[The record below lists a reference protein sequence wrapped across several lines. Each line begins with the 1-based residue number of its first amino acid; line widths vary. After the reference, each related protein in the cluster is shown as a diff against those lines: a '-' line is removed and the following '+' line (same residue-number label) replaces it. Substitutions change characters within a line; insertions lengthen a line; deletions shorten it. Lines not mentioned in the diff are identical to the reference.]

1 MNTNATQQH
10 IHVFATKF
18 PLGVTSYYLPAER
31 REEIDACA
39 DEKVRNQK
47 YYAFKLL
54 ELAISAVYGKR
65 MRDCNFSKDKFGKWT
80 CDICQFSISHSND
93 IVAVALSDMPVG
105 VDFEPI
111 DLARF
116 DARLQQRIFTKNE
129 QTLAWDMPEAQRAEY
144 ANKLWTVKEAVFKR
158 QGGNAF
164 VANQVETDCEK
175 YKTAIL
181 NDDSKHYYIS
191 VASTLDATVDF
202 HSQRLTITK
211 I

>member
-10 IHVFATKF
+10 IYVFATKF
-18 PLGVTSYYLPAER
+18 PLGVTSYYLPVER

-65 MRDCNFSKDKFGKWT
+65 MRDCNFNKDSFGKWT
-80 CDICQFSISHSND
+80 CDTCEFSISHSND
-93 IVAVALSDMPVG
+93 IVVVALSDKPVG
-105 VDFEPI
+105 VDLEPI
-111 DLARF
+111 DLTRF
-116 DARLQQRIFTKNE
+116 DARLQQRMFTENE
-129 QTLAWDMPEAQRAEY
+129 QALARDMTEAQRAEY

-158 QGGNAF
+158 QGGKAF
-164 VANQVETDCEK
+164 VANQVETGREQ

-181 NDDSKHYYIS
+181 NDESKRYFIS
-191 VASTLDATVDF
+191 VASALDSTVDF